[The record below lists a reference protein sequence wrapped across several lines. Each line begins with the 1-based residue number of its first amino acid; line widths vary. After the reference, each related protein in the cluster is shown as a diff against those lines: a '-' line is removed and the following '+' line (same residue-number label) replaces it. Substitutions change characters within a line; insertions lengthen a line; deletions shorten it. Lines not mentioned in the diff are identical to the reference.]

1 MQASGTKRAHD
12 ETEAAQPEVEQTPTG
27 ESAAQEDER
36 PASTAHHEEAE
47 ESTAPQAKRSRTE
60 KDAEDASTPTE
71 VASDAAATEA
81 ATEAAPAASD
91 DSGHAAGEQ
100 QQQQGYA
107 GQGDYSGYGSAS
119 AAVDYS
125 TGGYDPQAYAAYAG
139 HYDPSMAYGGY
150 GASGYAAAAAAG
162 SAAAAPPAAA
172 APAVPSAPIPD
183 SHSPDPP
190 SKVLHFRN
198 VTSEL
203 TQEDI
208 MELAAPFGTV
218 EKVVMLTSKNQA
230 LLEFADIAAAI
241 SMSNFYLST
250 QPNIRGRKVYM
261 RFSRHQQLTASAAG
275 PNRILLVTLQTEQ
288 EPVIP
293 ITADIVWQIFSS
305 YGFIEKIVVMN
316 RQSQEYAEESRRDS
330 RLQTLVQ
337 FSSPAS
343 AQTASQY
350 LNGKTVYVGTDPIM
364 SITLFIQY
372 SHLTQL
378 TVKHN
383 SASARDYITPLPWG
397 HQYQQPAPYQQPP
410 PYGAPGYGYPP
421 MPMPMPGMHGH
432 GMPPPHHHHHHHGG
446 GGY

>member
-1 MQASGTKRAHD
+1 
-12 ETEAAQPEVEQTPTG
+12 
-27 ESAAQEDER
+27 
-36 PASTAHHEEAE
+36 
-47 ESTAPQAKRSRTE
+47 
-60 KDAEDASTPTE
+60 
-71 VASDAAATEA
+71 
-81 ATEAAPAASD
+81 
-91 DSGHAAGEQ
+91 
-100 QQQQGYA
+100 
-107 GQGDYSGYGSAS
+107 
-119 AAVDYS
+119 
-125 TGGYDPQAYAAYAG
+125 
-139 HYDPSMAYGGY
+139 
-150 GASGYAAAAAAG
+150 
-162 SAAAAPPAAA
+162 
-172 APAVPSAPIPD
+172 
-183 SHSPDPP
+183 
-190 SKVLHFRN
+190 
-198 VTSEL
+198 
-203 TQEDI
+203 

-410 PYGAPGYGYPP
+410 PPYGAPGYGYPP
-421 MPMPMPGMHGH
+421 MPMPMPGMHG
-432 GMPPPHHHHHHHGG
+432 MPPPHHHHG
-446 GGY
+446 GGYQ

>member
-1 MQASGTKRAHD
+1 
-12 ETEAAQPEVEQTPTG
+12 
-27 ESAAQEDER
+27 
-36 PASTAHHEEAE
+36 
-47 ESTAPQAKRSRTE
+47 
-60 KDAEDASTPTE
+60 
-71 VASDAAATEA
+71 
-81 ATEAAPAASD
+81 
-91 DSGHAAGEQ
+91 
-100 QQQQGYA
+100 
-107 GQGDYSGYGSAS
+107 
-119 AAVDYS
+119 
-125 TGGYDPQAYAAYAG
+125 
-139 HYDPSMAYGGY
+139 
-150 GASGYAAAAAAG
+150 
-162 SAAAAPPAAA
+162 
-172 APAVPSAPIPD
+172 
-183 SHSPDPP
+183 
-190 SKVLHFRN
+190 VLHFRN
-198 VTSEL
+198 VTSEIN
-203 TQEDI
+203 QEDI
-208 MELAAPFGTV
+208 MEMAAPFGTV

-230 LLEFADIAAAI
+230 LLEFADISAAI
-241 SMSNFYLST
+241 SMSNFYINT

-397 HQYQQPAPYQQPP
+397 HQYHHQQPAPYQQQQQQ

-432 GMPPPHHHHHHHGG
+432 GMPPPHHHG
-446 GGY
+446 GGYM